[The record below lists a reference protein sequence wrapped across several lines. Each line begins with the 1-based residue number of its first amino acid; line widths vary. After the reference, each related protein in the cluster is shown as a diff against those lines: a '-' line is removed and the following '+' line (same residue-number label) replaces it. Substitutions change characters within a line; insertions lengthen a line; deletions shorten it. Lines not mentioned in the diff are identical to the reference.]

1 MASRRA
7 GAHTRK
13 QSLEAER
20 LASFL
25 VPLDVD
31 KALRSSS
38 YIIQTLLLFN
48 TNKLIHHLSI
58 SSSRIEHPKAFPLLT
73 SSLAVLWSFSRCHTR
88 MQVSRK
94 LASRVS
100 QLLFRWCE
108 PRRGGGKKRYNVQ
121 EKSVLQ

>member
-58 SSSRIEHPKAFPLLT
+58 SSSRIEHPKAFPFLSVP
-73 SSLAVLWSFSRCHTR
+73 SSLFMTVVPLVDFQLGSSMEFLPLPYAYASIAQAC
-88 MQVSRK
+88 VSCFPIA
-94 LASRVS
+94 LPLV
-100 QLLFRWCE
+100 
-108 PRRGGGKKRYNVQ
+108 
-121 EKSVLQ
+121 